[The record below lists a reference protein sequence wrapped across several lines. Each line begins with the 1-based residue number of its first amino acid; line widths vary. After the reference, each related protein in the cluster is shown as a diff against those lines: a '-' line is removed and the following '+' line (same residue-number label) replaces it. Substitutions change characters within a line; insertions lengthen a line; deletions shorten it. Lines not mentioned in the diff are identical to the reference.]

1 MHTRRSDRMGGMNAV
16 CGVGGSFLIRLIL
29 FCIIG
34 REIFQ
39 FFKALLHEHFRLD
52 AKTLVS

>member
-1 MHTRRSDRMGGMNAV
+1 LHTRRSDRMGGMNAV